1 MIIKELRVEGFMR
14 YEQLELVDL
23 PRGVIGL
30 VGENEAGKTTVG
42 EALAFALFGRTVR
55 TEGTDPTQAIHWEKD
70 ECRTRL
76 DIELSGKGTY
86 RIERRVART
95 GELEARLTGPDGA
108 LLADGTQETA
118 ERLHALTGLD
128 FSTFRYSFYVA
139 QHELDILQRDARE
152 NARRVVWDML
162 GITTVERARGLLQ
175 RDLDDRKEK
184 ASTLERDLLV
194 TEAIQGE
201 LAPVKDEV
209 HAHQEQLAAA
219 RVRHAEAL
227 TADARARQTRELA
240 EKAAEAERDRNVAL
254 RDVEA
259 ALVVAN
265 ERQALLKALRRLETL
280 QGHATGAVQRA
291 EAAARGEDGPRKAA
305 QEALDRAQAID
316 RAAQALVA
324 LVAARKDQLAHE
336 TGRDAGAGAGPD
348 ALPAREARERAAAE
362 AWRRSATIRTAI
374 AVVLLVLAAS
384 AAACGLGTR
393 HPAGKPLLPVQART
407 LQFPSIGTQYEL
419 TPERAFTKLLAL
431 GGALAVAG
439 AAFLIAR
446 ARALG
451 HAAAAD
457 AEHAR
462 LSGLEAAEKA
472 ELEACERFQLGTLD
486 RVAEGLQA
494 VGAANV
500 REGLGRLQAAAGP
513 QLMTEARTPAQVL
526 QDAQVQAA
534 KVESGARS
542 SDLALAEA
550 KRIEATARHALEE
563 ARAAIRAAYPE
574 GVPQAASGLLTD
586 PPATAQALDDEVQRT
601 MAQAVRARV
610 ELEALGARAAPSVG
624 EAAATLKATLQRAFE
639 AHRGDTPHA
648 KARYEEQ
655 SGLSELLRSRSD
667 APAPADL
674 RAVVRRERELLA
686 ELLGD
691 EQTLRAARD
700 QAEAQARDA
709 REELIEAQAALDEAR
724 LRGERV
730 EAGRRRLGDLERKAA
745 ELTAVLGP
753 LRKEVEKH
761 AAAVRLLDELS
772 EHLKAR
778 FGPAI
783 ARYIERVLPALTGG
797 RYRRVRVGP
806 DLDIKV
812 YSPDKGDFVR
822 LIDLSTGTADQVLL
836 ALRLGLARALVGA
849 RGLGGGHFLFLDEPL
864 VSADEA
870 REHAFLELLRTF
882 DDEFAQVIVTSPR
895 RMDEG
900 LFAKTIE
907 LAREARRPDVEGHV
921 EGPVDDQVEAEAE
934 A

>member
-1 MIIKELRVEGFMR
+1 MIIKQLRVEGFMR
-14 YEQLELVDL
+14 YELLELVDL

-42 EALAFALFGRTVR
+42 EAVAFALFGRTIR

-76 DIELSGKGTY
+76 DIELSGRGVH

-108 LLADGTQETA
+108 VLAEGLAETA

-175 RDLDDRKEK
+175 RDLDDLKEK

-201 LAPVKDEV
+201 LASVKDEV
-209 HAHQEQLAAA
+209 HAHQEQLADA

-227 TADARARQTRELA
+227 TQDARARQARELA
-240 EKAAEAERDRNVAL
+240 EKAAEAERGRNAAL

-265 ERQALLKALRRLETL
+265 ERQSLLRSLRRLETL
-280 QGHATGAVQRA
+280 QGHAVGAVQRA
-291 EAAARGEDGPRKAA
+291 EAAARNEDGPRKAA
-305 QEALDRAQAID
+305 KEALDRAQAVD

-324 LVAARKDQLAHE
+324 LVAARRDQLAHE
-336 TGRDAGAGAGPD
+336 TGRDAGPD
-348 ALPAREARERAAAE
+348 ALPAREARELAAAA
-362 AWRRSATIRTAI
+362 AWRRTATVRTVI

-384 AAACGLGTR
+384 AAASGLGTR
-393 HPAGKPLLPVQART
+393 YPAGKPLLPVQART
-407 LQFPSIGTQYEL
+407 LQFPSLGAQYEL
-419 TPERAFTKLLAL
+419 TPERAFQKLLAL
-431 GGALAVAG
+431 GGALALAG
-439 AAFLIAR
+439 VAFLVAR
-446 ARALG
+446 FRALS
-451 HAAAAD
+451 HAEAGD

-462 LSGLEAAEKA
+462 LAGLETAEKA

-486 RVAEGLQA
+486 RVAEGLAA

-513 QLMTEARTPAQVL
+513 ELMTRERTPAQVL
-526 QDAQVQAA
+526 QDAQEAAA
-534 KVESGARS
+534 KVESGARG

-550 KRIEATARHALEE
+550 RRIEATARHALEE
-563 ARAAIRAAYPE
+563 AREAIRGAYPE

-586 PPATAQALDDEVQRT
+586 APATAQALDEEVQRT

-624 EAAATLKATLQRAFE
+624 EAAATLKASLQRAFE
-639 AHRGDTPHA
+639 AHRGDTAHA

-655 SGLSELLRSRSD
+655 SGLSELLRSRSEV
-667 APAPADL
+667 PAPADL

-691 EQTLRAARD
+691 EATLRAARD
-700 QAEAQARDA
+700 QADAQARDA
-709 REELIEAQAALDEAR
+709 REELIEAQASLDEAR

-730 EAGRRRLGDLERKAA
+730 EAGRKRLGDLERKAG
-745 ELTAVLGP
+745 ELAAVLGP
-753 LRKEVEKH
+753 TRREVERH
-761 AAAVRLLDELS
+761 GAATRLLDELS

-783 ARYIERVLPALTGG
+783 ARYIERVLPALTAG
-797 RYRRVRVGP
+797 RYRRVKVGP

-864 VSADEA
+864 VSADES
-870 REHAFLELLRTF
+870 REQAFLELLRTF

-907 LAREARRPDVEGHV
+907 LAREQRASSALGEPGVEA
-921 EGPVDDQVEAEAE
+921 ESVEAEAS
-934 A
+934 